1 MEKICWE
8 ELAEQKRISMG
19 QLTAVSICQPKKK
32 KERFVHVLEVCS
44 LPWLSWVNMTLSSLS
59 VSYSQD
65 LTVQQE
71 FSGKEKWGCR
81 LSFLHLP
88 VSSFLTSQ
96 WTQWDFFCLPG
107 VPLSQCLLSVMVFTF
122 SFLEILVI
130 GRDWKGEAS
139 LQRGEYKLE
148 DIQQTMYLLHMAHFY
163 FPTYVNKCP

>member
-19 QLTAVSICQPKKK
+19 QLTAVSICQPKKE

-71 FSGKEKWGCR
+71 FSSKGKWGCR

-96 WTQWDFFCLPG
+96 WTQWYSFCLPG

-122 SFLEILVI
+122 SFLEILVT
-130 GRDWKGEAS
+130 GRDWKGEAN
-139 LQRGEYKLE
+139 LERGEYKLG

-163 FPTYVNKCP
+163 FPTYENKCT